1 MKGKVVL
8 ITGATSGIGREAAL
22 ALARLGAHLVIVGRD
37 QLKTQ
42 QTIDWIKQESGN
54 EHVDSFLADLSEITE
69 VKNLADQFSKKYSH
83 LDVLL
88 NNAGSFFLG
97 RQLNRSGFER
107 TWMTNYLSP
116 VLLTSLLLKKLEA
129 SPQGRIINVSSA
141 LHKNGKIEFDNL
153 NGEKKY
159 SGSHAYAN
167 SKLALVMH
175 TYSLAKKLA
184 GTNCVVNVLHPGV
197 VATGI
202 WKSTGGPFKP
212 LLMFIANTLSRFGF
226 ILTPEQGAKTLIYL
240 ASSPEVQG
248 INGKYFVNCKEVTSV
263 PVSYDTELQKKLWD
277 ETKINWPS

>member
-1 MKGKVVL
+1 MKGKIVL

-22 ALARLGAHLVIVGRD
+22 ALARLGAQVVIVGRD

-42 QTIDWIKQESGN
+42 QTTDWIKQESGSDQI
-54 EHVDSFLADLSEITE
+54 DSFLADLAEISDI
-69 VKNLADQFSKKYSH
+69 KNLADQFSKKYHH

-129 SPQGRIINVSSA
+129 SPEGRIINVSSA

-167 SKLALVMH
+167 SKLALVLY
-175 TYSLAKKLA
+175 TFLLAKKLV
-184 GTNCVVNVLHPGV
+184 GTNCVVNALHPGV

-202 WKSTGGPFKP
+202 WKSTGGPLKP

-248 INGKYFVNCKEVTSV
+248 INGKYFVNCKEVPSA
-263 PVSYDTELQKKLWD
+263 PVSYETELQQKLWD
-277 ETKINWPS
+277 EMMRSLA